1 MNIDYTQDSLTLMN
15 TCPECIAQEQLCTD
29 CVDTADARLT
39 DKAYELV
46 DEGNLQY
53 KHQWLL
59 NTEPSAHDW
68 VSPVVYLPRPA
79 VQIDGSIVEFRYEYK
94 KPTTDLQDG
103 GELDNLWEL
112 QDYTQSQRET
122 ECPWCHLLTP
132 KVFNDCQDCDKPLEH
147 NVSTSLYNEI
157 SKFIQ

>member
-1 MNIDYTQDSLTLMN
+1 MKGKMMNIDYTQDQLSLTN

-53 KHQWLL
+53 KHQWLQT
-59 NTEPSAHDW
+59 TEPSSHDW
-68 VSPVVYLPRPA
+68 VSAIVYLPRPA
-79 VQIDGSIVEFRYEYK
+79 VQFDGSIVEFRYEYK

-112 QDYTQSQRET
+112 EDYTQSQRET

-132 KVFNDCQDCDKPLEH
+132 KVFNMCQDCDQPLEN
-147 NVSTSLYNEI
+147 NVR
-157 SKFIQ
+157 